1 MTFEA
6 RLAFVLFFF
15 LCWTIVALLPWAVT
29 AVAVRGRGAI
39 IALPLAV
46 FAAWAAGVVV
56 PLAGWR
62 DATGFF
68 VSLLAA
74 LVAASAASAAGIAVA
89 RRIEALRASE
99 PAASRPAAGRRA
111 RLDS

>member
-6 RLAFVLFFF
+6 RLAFLIFFF
-15 LCWTIVALLPWAVT
+15 LCWTVVALLPWAAT
-29 AVAVRGRGAI
+29 ALYVRGRGAA

-46 FAAWAAGVVV
+46 VAAWAAGVFV

-62 DATGFF
+62 DAAGFF

-74 LVAASAASAAGIAVA
+74 FLAAAAGSIAGIAFA
-89 RRIEALRASE
+89 RRLQAARA
-99 PAASRPAAGRRA
+99 RPAARPDDK
-111 RLDS
+111 LTS

>member
-6 RLAFVLFFF
+6 RLAFLIFFF
-15 LCWTIVALLPWAVT
+15 LCWTVVALFPWIAAT
-29 AVAVRGRGAI
+29 IYVRGRGAA

-46 FAAWAAGVVV
+46 VAAWAAGVFV
-56 PLAGWR
+56 PLAGMR

-74 LVAASAASAAGIAVA
+74 FLAATAGSIAGIAFA
-89 RRIEALRASE
+89 RRLEAAR
-99 PAASRPAAGRRA
+99 SRPAAEPGD
-111 RLDS
+111 RLAP

>member
-6 RLAFVLFFF
+6 RFAFLIIFFI
-15 LCWTIVALLPWAVT
+15 CWTIVAFIPWIAT
-29 AVAVRGRGAI
+29 ALYVRGRGAA

-46 FAAWAAGVVV
+46 VSAWAAGVFV
-56 PLAGWR
+56 PLVGMR

-74 LVAASAASAAGIAVA
+74 FLAASAGSIAGIAFA
-89 RRIEALRASE
+89 RRLETARA
-99 PAASRPAAGRRA
+99 RPAAEPTD
-111 RLDS
+111 RLTS

>member
-6 RLAFVLFFF
+6 RLAFILFFF
-15 LCWTIVALLPWAVT
+15 LCWTVVALLPWAVT

-39 IALPLAV
+39 LALPLAV
-46 FAAWAAGVVV
+46 VAAWAAGVFV

-74 LVAASAASAAGIAVA
+74 LIAAGAGSVAGIAFA
-89 RRIEALRASE
+89 RRYEALRGGE
-99 PAASRPAAGRRA
+99 PAASA
-111 RLDS
+111 